1 MKRITNAAFSLQN
14 LMQQAHRPYMGRANF
29 AHPKSHGAAV
39 ARDVAEKEIAMNPR
53 RFSAWTV
60 AFCLA
65 CAAALPAQA
74 RGPGHDGGDCRQ
86 EQPSQ
91 AQQQRM
97 TQRMEQR
104 QAALKTQLKLSAEQ
118 EPAWQA
124 FVQAMKPADMT
135 RARPNPAEF
144 DAMTTPQRMEKMK
157 ALRAEREA
165 HMNQRMQA
173 VHTFYSALTP
183 EQQKVF
189 DAQKSMR
196 PHHSKGEHR
205 MQG

>member
-1 MKRITNAAFSLQN
+1 MD
-14 LMQQAHRPYMGRANF
+14 QAHTPYIGGANF
-29 AHPKSHGAAV
+29 GHPKSHGAAV
-39 ARDVAEKEIAMNPR
+39 TRDVAEKEIAMNPR

-65 CAAALPAQA
+65 CVAALPAQA
-74 RGPGHDGGDCRQ
+74 RGPGHGGGDCRQ
-86 EQPSQ
+86 EQPSE

-104 QAALKTQLKLSAEQ
+104 QTALKAQLKLSAEQ

-124 FVQAMKPADMT
+124 FVQAMKPTAKT
-135 RARPNPAEF
+135 ALRPQSTEL

-173 VHTFYSALTP
+173 VQTFYSALTP

-196 PHHSKGEHR
+196 PQHPRGEHR
-205 MQG
+205 MHG